1 MIRHRQSAQ
10 EVDAMVDLCAR
21 MSRQLKVDQA
31 KPRLT
36 NAQGYLSHQ
45 LFAEADLAGLDTRL
59 EFLSNESKTRLK
71 GYIQLLRR
79 RGPYIR
85 LALAPPPSVI
95 APLRARFP
103 NFGEVLDFVE
113 GSLALAQSAGQ
124 SPLDLP
130 PILLGGDPGL
140 GKTFFARELATVLG
154 THFVEI
160 PMASATGG
168 FSLAGL
174 DLGWS
179 TGQAGQ
185 VFTTLVG
192 TGIANPMMLLDE
204 VDKTAS
210 NERHS
215 VLGPLFG
222 LLERGTAAR
231 FADEAVQ
238 LPMDASRILW
248 MATGNDLHTIPDPI
262 LSRLQV
268 FTVRAPTAAEGAQIA
283 AAVYDDLR
291 DQQPWGRSFPEA
303 LAPDVIEAIAVQPPR
318 AMRRLLIAAA
328 CSAAKSGRQAIGTPD
343 LQIQPPRRIGF
354 V

>member
-1 MIRHRQSAQ
+1 MIRRRQSER
-10 EVDAMVDLCAR
+10 EVEAMVNLCAR
-21 MSRQLKVDQA
+21 MCARHKIDQA

-36 NAQGYLSHQ
+36 NAQGYRPHR
-45 LFAEADLAGLDTRL
+45 LFAEEDLAGLDARL
-59 EFLSNESKTRLK
+59 DFLSPESQSRLQS
-71 GYIQLLRR
+71 YIQLLRR

-85 LALAPPPSVI
+85 LALAPPPTII

-103 NFGEVLDFVE
+103 HFGEVLDFVE
-113 GSLALAQSAGQ
+113 GSLALAQAAAP

-130 PILLGGDPGL
+130 PIMIGGDAGV
-140 GKTFFARELATVLG
+140 GKTYFARELATTLG

-168 FSLAGL
+168 FSLSGL

-185 VFTTLVG
+185 VFINLVG
-192 TGIANPMMLLDE
+192 VGLANPMMLLDE
-204 VDKTAS
+204 IDKAS
-210 NERHS
+210 GLERQT

-222 LLERGTAAR
+222 LLERSTAAR

-238 LPMDASRILW
+238 LNMDASRILW
-248 MATGNDLHTIPDPI
+248 VATANELSLIPDPI
-262 LSRLQV
+262 LSRLQI
-268 FTVRAPTAAEGAQIA
+268 FTVRLPTEAEGAQIA
-283 AAVYDDLR
+283 ASVYAHLR
-291 DQQPWGRSFPEA
+291 DQQPWGRSFPEVLDPA
-303 LAPDVIEAIAVQPPR
+303 VVQAIATEPPR

-328 CSAAKSGRQAIGTPD
+328 CSAAKSGRHAIGASD
-343 LQIQPPRRIGF
+343 LSIQPPRRIGF